1 MRKKINRKKIPK
13 TLSEIL
19 PVLDKWYSDLYEID
33 LHIYKATR
41 RVTIVEIQY
50 LLKSTLD
57 LKYRTKVLSDEPMLH
72 CKVPIP
78 QYALDSKERFD
89 INWQLLT
96 WEYYWKMFWWKREI
110 TKKMKE
116 MKNNVG

>member
-1 MRKKINRKKIPK
+1 
-13 TLSEIL
+13 
-19 PVLDKWYSDLYEID
+19 
-33 LHIYKATR
+33 
-41 RVTIVEIQY
+41 
-50 LLKSTLD
+50 
-57 LKYRTKVLSDEPMLH
+57 MLH